1 MLRTSYYTASR
12 EILPRTKKGTQ
23 FMSAQPYPRV
33 VSPDEAPDASSLSSR
48 RGVAILLLLGLVQF
62 MDVLDASILNIAL
75 PSIKRDLDFSQQSLQ
90 WVVNGY
96 ILTYGG
102 FLLLG
107 GRVADLLGR
116 RRVLVTGLVVFAGSS
131 LIGGLAHSG
140 SLLVGARF
148 AQGLGA
154 AMLSPAALSTLTTT
168 FRSAR
173 DRNTAL
179 GVWAA
184 VSGIGGAAG
193 VLFGGLL
200 TEGPGWRWVLFVNV
214 PFSAVAFVG
223 AFFLLK
229 RERRKPAALA
239 NFDALGAFL
248 VTGGMLLLVYAL
260 VKAPDVGWGATRT
273 IAELAV
279 AGLTLAAFVANEL
292 RTANPLVPMSIL
304 RVKGVAAAD
313 ATQMVALAG
322 FLPMFFFLTLYMQTV
337 LHYSPIQTGIA
348 YLPLTGGFIIAA
360 SISSQLFAR
369 IGTKPVVLAG
379 IVIGASGLFWL
390 SRVPVDG
397 SYVSDILPGLL
408 VVSIGLGGVFTGLT
422 TAANAGVGEDRA
434 GLAAGLLNTVQ
445 QLGAALGL
453 AILSALATARTSSL
467 LHAGHDTIAQAATQ
481 GYQRAL
487 LVGSLLML
495 AAGAVA
501 LVARNTRETTPV
513 AEEEPALELAA

>member
-1 MLRTSYYTASR
+1 
-12 EILPRTKKGTQ
+12 
-23 FMSAQPYPRV
+23 MSAEPYQNV
-33 VSPDEAPDASSLSSR
+33 ASLDQAPEASSLSSR
-48 RGVAILLLLGLVQF
+48 RGIAILLLLSLVQF
-62 MDVLDASILNIAL
+62 MDILDASILNIAL
-75 PSIKRDLDFSQQSLQ
+75 PSIKDDLGFSQQDLQ

-107 GRVADLLGR
+107 GRMADLLGR
-116 RRVLVTGLVVFAGSS
+116 RLVLVTGLVIFAGSS
-131 LIGGLAHSG
+131 LIGGLAHSS

-154 AMLSPAALSTLTTT
+154 AMLSPAALSTLTST
-168 FRSAR
+168 FRSTR

-223 AFFLLK
+223 ALLLLK
-229 RERRKPAALA
+229 PERMKARLA
-239 NFDALGAFL
+239 SFDALGALL
-248 VTGGMLLLVYAL
+248 VTGGMLLLVYGL

-279 AGLTLAAFVANEL
+279 AGLMLAAFVANEL
-292 RTANPLVPMSIL
+292 RVANPLVPMSIL
-304 RVKGVAAAD
+304 RVRGVAVAD
-313 ATQMVALAG
+313 ATQMVAVAG

-369 IGTKPVVLAG
+369 IGTKPVTLVGAVVAAG
-379 IVIGASGLFWL
+379 GLYWL

-408 VVSIGLGGVFTGLT
+408 IASIGLGGVFTALT
-422 TAANAGVGEDRA
+422 TAANAGVDQDKA
-434 GLAAGLLNTVQ
+434 GLAAGLLNTGQ
-445 QLGAALGL
+445 QLGGALGL
-453 AILSALATARTSSL
+453 AILSALATSRTTSL
-467 LHAGHDTIAQAATQ
+467 LHGGQDTVAQAATG

-487 LVGSLLML
+487 MVGAFFVL
-495 AAGAVA
+495 AATVVA
-501 LVARNTRETTPV
+501 LAAPNRRQIEPLI
-513 AEEEPALELAA
+513 EEEPVLDLAA

>member
-1 MLRTSYYTASR
+1 
-12 EILPRTKKGTQ
+12 
-23 FMSAQPYPRV
+23 MSAESPSRV
-33 VSPDEAPDASSLSSR
+33 APLDQEPGTSLSTR
-48 RGVAILLLLGLVQF
+48 RGVAILLLLSLVQF
-62 MDVLDASILNIAL
+62 MDILDASILNIAL
-75 PSIKRDLDFSQQSLQ
+75 PSIKGDLGFSQQELQ

-107 GRVADLLGR
+107 GRMADLLGR
-116 RRVLVTGLVVFAGSS
+116 RLVLITGLVVFAGSS
-131 LIGGLAHSG
+131 LVGGLAHSS

-154 AMLSPAALSTLTTT
+154 AMLSPAALSSLTST
-168 FRSAR
+168 FRSTR

-223 AFFLLK
+223 ALALLK
-229 RERRKPAALA
+229 KERMRGRLA
-239 NFDALGAFL
+239 SFDALGAL
-248 VTGGMLLLVYAL
+248 LITGGMLLLVYAL

-273 IAELAV
+273 IVELAV
-279 AGLTLAAFVANEL
+279 AGLTLVAFVANEL
-292 RTANPLVPMSIL
+292 RAANPLVPLSIL
-304 RVKGVAAAD
+304 RVKGVAVAD
-313 ATQMVALAG
+313 ATQLVVVAG

-337 LHYSPIQTGIA
+337 LHYSPIQTGLA

-369 IGTKPVVLAG
+369 IGTKPVILVGGVVAAG
-379 IVIGASGLFWL
+379 GLYWL

-397 SYVSDILPGLL
+397 AYVSDILPGLL
-408 VVSIGLGGVFTGLT
+408 VASIGLGGVFTGVT

-434 GLAAGLLNTVQ
+434 GLAAGLLNTGQ

-453 AILSALATARTSSL
+453 AVLSALATARTTSL
-467 LHAGHDTIAQAATQ
+467 LDGGHDTVAQAATG

-487 LVGSLLML
+487 VVGAALVL
-495 AAGAVA
+495 AAMIVAVLA
-501 LVARNTRETTPV
+501 PNSRQS
-513 AEEEPALELAA
+513 EPAIEEQPALDVAA